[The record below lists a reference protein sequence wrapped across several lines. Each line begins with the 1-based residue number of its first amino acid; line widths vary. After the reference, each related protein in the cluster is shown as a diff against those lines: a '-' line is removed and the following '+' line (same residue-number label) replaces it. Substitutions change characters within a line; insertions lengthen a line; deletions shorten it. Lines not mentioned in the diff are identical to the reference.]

1 VFPCLPGDAATVRGD
16 KKVDETDFRY
26 QYFPGDEEGLHALI
40 LTPAMEGSITVASDL
55 RCILNCENI
64 VILSQLIYDVL
75 SESASFFVG
84 HAEQFSAIGNAGVVM
99 TGPFLVPEIGGAIVF
114 RVNFSVNEVED
125 YIVNPNCVTAGF
137 LAGVLAGD
145 FSAAQKVESGRFA
158 DVSYT
163 VKLIL

>member
-1 VFPCLPGDAATVRGD
+1 
-16 KKVDETDFRY
+16 
-26 QYFPGDEEGLHALI
+26 
-40 LTPAMEGSITVASDL
+40 
-55 RCILNCENI
+55 
-64 VILSQLIYDVL
+64 
-75 SESASFFVG
+75 
-84 HAEQFSAIGNAGVVM
+84 M
-99 TGPFLVPEIGGAIVF
+99 TGPFLVPEIGSAIVF

-137 LAGVLAGD
+137 LAGILAGD